1 MCWLSEL
8 CGGMSAQST
17 RRKVE
22 TPGETIVNDE
32 VGAAQPAIGGSS
44 AKVADRIAETMQSF
58 GVRFAF
64 GIPGNDVLELVR
76 ACESVAIRFVLAK
89 SEPSAAFMAD
99 AVTHV
104 TGAPAA
110 CIFALG
116 PGLANGVSGIAGALM
131 ERSPVLVLGGEM
143 AGNRRQI
150 YNHQVFDHV
159 ALMAPVTK
167 WSADLNPERA
177 AQQTAKALDIAMSQ
191 PPGPVFLNC
200 PADATRAP
208 AREVSGAAPEIR
220 TAGVLATADVD
231 RLRAALERA
240 ERPVALV
247 GRGALAQGAPDRVR
261 GFLESWQMPFFA
273 TYKAKGVMPDT
284 HSLCMGAVAL
294 SPVVDDVSL
303 QFIRQADLIVLVG
316 FDPIELR
323 DAWLDAWAPAQEVVS
338 LDWAPQSHRIFGCGH
353 QYAGDLTGMLAQLT
367 RETQRP
373 LRWDVGAIGGAKQE
387 IARIVS
393 PREPAGRI
401 SPAGLFHAVSR
412 RVHPNL
418 LMTIDVG
425 AHRILG
431 NHVLDCVVPG
441 QLLQSNGLGCM
452 GYAIPAAIGASLAAP
467 ERQVIAMLGDGCAL
481 MSLGELALLAE
492 LDAPVVTVVLN
503 DDSLALIDVKQE
515 KLGLARQGV
524 SFASPNFAE
533 IAKGFGIAA
542 ERVASQ
548 AEFERA
554 LTAAMAQSRPVL
566 IEALVDPSEY
576 REQM

>member
-1 MCWLSEL
+1 MNDKADLAQGAS
-8 CGGMSAQST
+8 CGASA
-17 RRKVE
+17 
-22 TPGETIVNDE
+22 
-32 VGAAQPAIGGSS
+32 GSS
-44 AKVADRIAETMQSF
+44 KIADRMAETMHRY

-76 ACESVAIRFVLAK
+76 ACEAVGIRFVLAK

-159 ALMAPVTK
+159 ALMTPVTK
-167 WSADLNPERA
+167 WAAELNPERA
-177 AQQTAKALDIAMSQ
+177 AQQTAKALDIATSH

-200 PADATRAP
+200 PADATRAE
-208 AREVSGAAPEIR
+208 AKEIR
-220 TAGVLATADVD
+220 GVSPEVKSYGILSPADAE
-231 RLRAALERA
+231 RIQSALEGA
-240 ERPVALV
+240 QRPVALI
-247 GRGALAQGAPDRVR
+247 GRGALGRGGSDRLR
-261 GFLESWQMPFFA
+261 SFLESWQLPFFA
-273 TYKAKGVMPDT
+273 TYKAKGLVPDT
-284 HSLCMGAVAL
+284 HPLCMGAVAL

-303 QFIRQADLIVLVG
+303 RFIREADLVVLIG

-323 DAWLDAWAPAQEVVS
+323 DAWMDAWAPQQDVIS
-338 LDWAPQSHRIFGCGH
+338 LDWTPQTHRIFGCGQ
-353 QYAGDLTGMLAQLT
+353 QYAGDLFGMLGQLT
-367 RETQRP
+367 RAALRP
-373 LRWDVGAIGGAKQE
+373 SGWDGAVIGELKQE
-387 IARIVS
+387 VARIVR
-393 PREPAGRI
+393 PRQPAGRI
-401 SPAGLFHAVSR
+401 SPAGLFHAVAR
-412 RVHPNL
+412 RVHPDL

-431 NHVLDCVVPG
+431 NHVLNCHSPG
-441 QLLQSNGLGCM
+441 QLLQSNGFGCM
-452 GYAIPAAIGASLAAP
+452 GYAVPAAIGASLAAP
-467 ERQVIAMLGDGCAL
+467 GRQVVAMLGDGCAL

-492 LDAPVVTVVLN
+492 LQAPVVTVVLN
-503 DDSLALIDVKQE
+503 DDSLALIDLKQE
-515 KLGLARQGV
+515 KLALARQGV
-524 SFASPNFAE
+524 TFASPNFAE
-533 IAKGFGIAA
+533 IAKGFGIGA

-548 AEFERA
+548 SDFERA
-554 LTAAMAQSRPVL
+554 LAAAMGQSRPVL

>member
-1 MCWLSEL
+1 VKGKVDM
-8 CGGMSAQST
+8 AQ
-17 RRKVE
+17 
-22 TPGETIVNDE
+22 
-32 VGAAQPAIGGSS
+32 AASS
-44 AKVADRIAETMQSF
+44 GVDAGVAKVADRMAETMQQY
-58 GVRFAF
+58 GIKFAF

-76 ACESVAIRFVLAK
+76 ACEAVGIRFVLAK

-99 AVTHV
+99 AVAHV

-116 PGLANGVSGIAGALM
+116 PGLANGVSGVAGALM

-167 WSADLNPERA
+167 WAAELNPERA
-177 AQQTAKALDIAMSQ
+177 AQQTAKALDIATSH

-200 PADATRAP
+200 PADATRA
-208 AREVSGAAPEIR
+208 AAKESRGAAPETR
-220 TAGVLATADVD
+220 SYGVLSPEDAD
-231 RLRAALERA
+231 RLRAALEGA
-240 ERPVALV
+240 QRPVALV
-247 GRGALAQGAPDRVR
+247 GRGALAR
-261 GFLESWQMPFFA
+261 GGGDCLRRFLESWQMPFFA
-273 TYKAKGVMPDT
+273 TYKAKGLVPDT
-284 HSLCMGAVAL
+284 HPLCMGAVAL

-303 QFIRQADLIVLVG
+303 EFIRKADRIVLIG

-323 DAWLDAWAPAQEVVS
+323 DAWLDAWAPEQEVIS
-338 LDWAPQSHRIFGCGH
+338 LDWTVQTHRIFGCG
-353 QYAGDLTGMLAQLT
+353 QQFAGDLFGMLAQLT
-367 RETQRP
+367 RTAQHP
-373 LRWDVGAIGGAKQE
+373 CGWDGGLIQGVRQD
-387 IARIVS
+387 IARIVR
-393 PREPAGRI
+393 PREPSGRI
-401 SPAGLFHAVSR
+401 SPAGLFHAVSQ
-412 RVHPNL
+412 RVHPDL

-431 NHVLDCVVPG
+431 NHVLSCVSPG

-467 ERQVIAMLGDGCAL
+467 GRQVIAMLGDGCAL

-492 LDAPVVTVVLN
+492 LQAPIVTIVLN
-503 DDSLALIDVKQE
+503 DDSLALIDLKQE
-515 KLGLARQGV
+515 KLALARQGV
-524 SFASPNFAE
+524 TFTSPNFAE

-548 AEFERA
+548 SEFERA
-554 LTAAMAQSRPVL
+554 LAAAMSTSRPAL
-566 IEALVDPSEY
+566 IEALVDPAEY

>member
-1 MCWLSEL
+1 MK
-8 CGGMSAQST
+8 GKVDMAQ
-17 RRKVE
+17 
-22 TPGETIVNDE
+22 
-32 VGAAQPAIGGSS
+32 AASS
-44 AKVADRIAETMQSF
+44 GVDAGVAKVADRMAETMQQY
-58 GVRFAF
+58 GIKFAF

-76 ACESVAIRFVLAK
+76 ACEAVGIRFVLAK

-99 AVTHV
+99 AVAHV

-116 PGLANGVSGIAGALM
+116 PGLANGVSGVAGALM

-167 WSADLNPERA
+167 WAAELNPERA
-177 AQQTAKALDIAMSQ
+177 AQQTAKALDIATSH

-200 PADATRAP
+200 PADATRTA
-208 AREVSGAAPEIR
+208 AKESRGAAPEGKSY
-220 TAGVLATADVD
+220 GVLSPADAD
-231 RLRAALERA
+231 RLGAALEGA
-240 ERPVALV
+240 QRPVALV
-247 GRGALAQGAPDRVR
+247 GRGALAR
-261 GFLESWQMPFFA
+261 GGGDCLRRFLESWQMPFFA
-273 TYKAKGVMPDT
+273 TYKAKGLVPDT
-284 HSLCMGAVAL
+284 HPLCMGAVAL

-303 QFIRQADLIVLVG
+303 KFIRKADRIVLIG

-323 DAWLDAWAPAQEVVS
+323 DAWLDAWAPAQEVIS
-338 LDWAPQSHRIFGCGH
+338 LDWTPQTHRIFGCGQ
-353 QYAGDLTGMLAQLT
+353 QYAGDLFGMLAQLT
-367 RETQRP
+367 RTAQRP
-373 LRWDVGAIGGAKQE
+373 CGWDGALIQGVKQDT
-387 IARIVS
+387 ARIVR

-401 SPAGLFHAVSR
+401 SPAGLFHAVSQ
-412 RVHPNL
+412 RVHPDL

-431 NHVLDCVVPG
+431 NHVLSCVSPG

-467 ERQVIAMLGDGCAL
+467 GRQVIAMLGDGCAL

-492 LDAPVVTVVLN
+492 LKAPIVTVVLN
-503 DDSLALIDVKQE
+503 DDSLALIDLKQE
-515 KLGLARQGV
+515 KLALARQGV
-524 SFASPNFAE
+524 TFTSPNFSE

-548 AEFERA
+548 SEFERA
-554 LTAAMAQSRPVL
+554 LGAAMSTSRPAL

>member
-1 MCWLSEL
+1 
-8 CGGMSAQST
+8 MSD
-17 RRKVE
+17 E
-22 TPGETIVNDE
+22 TETM
-32 VGAAQPAIGGSS
+32 PAGVSDAGSPP
-44 AKVADRIAETMQSF
+44 AKVADRMAETMRRF

-76 ACESVAIRFVLAK
+76 ACEAQGIRFVLAK

-99 AVTHV
+99 AVTQV

-116 PGLANGVSGIAGALM
+116 PGLANGVSGVAGALM

-159 ALMAPVTK
+159 SLMAPVTK
-167 WSADLNPERA
+167 WAAELNPERA
-177 AQQTAKALDIAMSQ
+177 AQQTAKALDIATCH

-208 AREVSGAAPEIR
+208 SKEARGAAPETR
-220 TAGVLATADVD
+220 AYGVLSPGDVEP
-231 RLRAALERA
+231 LKAGLEGAR
-240 ERPVALV
+240 RPVALV
-247 GRGALAQGAPDRVR
+247 GRGALAHGGSERLR

-273 TYKAKGVMPDT
+273 TYKAKGIVSDT
-284 HSLCMGAVAL
+284 HPLCMGAVAL
-294 SPVVDDVSL
+294 SPVIDDISL
-303 QFIRQADLIVLVG
+303 EFIRQADLVILVG

-323 DAWLDAWAPAQEVVS
+323 DAWLDAWAPEQRVIG
-338 LDWAPQSHRIFGCGH
+338 LDWTPQTHRIFACGE
-353 QYAGDLTGMLAQLT
+353 QYAGDVLAMLAQLT
-367 RETQRP
+367 RGARRP
-373 LRWDVGAIGGAKQE
+373 CGWDGAAMGEVKQKV
-387 IARIVS
+387 ARIVH

-401 SPAGLFHAVSR
+401 SPAGLFHAVTR
-412 RVHPNL
+412 RVSPDL

-431 NHVLDCVVPG
+431 NHVLECVAPG

-467 ERQVIAMLGDGCAL
+467 GRQIVAMLGDGCAL

-492 LDAPVVTVVLN
+492 LQAPVVTVVLN
-503 DDSLALIDVKQE
+503 DDSLALIDLKQE
-515 KLGLARQGV
+515 KLALARQGV
-524 SFASPNFAE
+524 TFASPGFAE

-542 ERVASQ
+542 ERVDSQ
-548 AEFERA
+548 SDFEGA
-554 LTAAMAQSRPVL
+554 LTAAMGQQRPAL
-566 IEALVDPSEY
+566 IEALVDPAEY

>member
-1 MCWLSEL
+1 MKGEDDV
-8 CGGMSAQST
+8 AQAA
-17 RRKVE
+17 
-22 TPGETIVNDE
+22 GN
-32 VGAAQPAIGGSS
+32 GAGTES
-44 AKVADRIAETMQSF
+44 AKVADRIAETMHAY

-76 ACESVAIRFVLAK
+76 ACEAVGIRFVLAK

-99 AVTHV
+99 AITQV

-116 PGLANGVSGIAGALM
+116 PGLANGVSGVAGALM
-131 ERSPVLVLGGEM
+131 ERSPVLVIGGEM
-143 AGNRRQI
+143 AGNGRQI
-150 YNHQVFDHV
+150 YNHQVFDHI

-167 WSADLNPERA
+167 WSAELNPERA
-177 AQQTAKALDIAMSQ
+177 AQQMAKALDIATAH

-208 AREVSGAAPEIR
+208 AKEATAAKPE
-220 TAGVLATADVD
+220 AKSYGVLSPGDAE
-231 RLRAALERA
+231 RLHGSLEKA
-240 ERPVALV
+240 ERPVALI
-247 GRGALAQGAPDRVR
+247 GRGALANAGADRLR
-261 GFLESWQMPFFA
+261 GFLESWQIPFFA
-273 TYKAKGVMPDT
+273 TFKAKGLVPDT
-284 HSLCMGAVAL
+284 HPLCMGAVAL
-294 SPVVDDVSL
+294 SPVVDDISL
-303 QFIRQADLIVLVG
+303 QFIRQAGLVVLIG

-323 DAWLDAWAPAQEVVS
+323 DAWLDAWAPQQDVIC
-338 LDWAPQSHRIFGCGH
+338 LDWTVQSHRIFGCGQ
-353 QYAGDLTGMLAQLT
+353 QYAGDLFAILAQLT
-367 RETQRP
+367 RSEQRP
-373 LRWDVGAIGGAKQE
+373 GTWDGSAVSRLKQDV
-387 IARIVS
+387 ARVVR

-412 RVHPNL
+412 RVHPDL

-431 NHVLDCVVPG
+431 NHVLACATPG

-452 GYAIPAAIGASLAAP
+452 GYAVPAAIGASLAAP
-467 ERQVIAMLGDGCAL
+467 GRQVIAMLGDGCAL

-492 LDAPVVTVVLN
+492 LQLPVVTVVLN
-503 DDSLALIDVKQE
+503 DDSLALIDLKQE
-515 KLGLARQGV
+515 KLALARQGV
-524 SFASPNFAE
+524 TFASPNFAG

-548 AEFERA
+548 SDFERA
-554 LTAAMAQSRPVL
+554 LTAAMDQRQPML
-566 IEALVDPSEY
+566 IEALVDPAEY

>member
-1 MCWLSEL
+1 MNDKADLAQAAS
-8 CGGMSAQST
+8 CGASANPS
-17 RRKVE
+17 
-22 TPGETIVNDE
+22 
-32 VGAAQPAIGGSS
+32 
-44 AKVADRIAETMQSF
+44 KVADRMAETMHRY

-76 ACESVAIRFVLAK
+76 ACEAVGIRFVLAK

-159 ALMAPVTK
+159 AVMAPVTK
-167 WSADLNPERA
+167 WAAELNAERA
-177 AQQTAKALDIAMSQ
+177 AQHTAKALDIATSH

-200 PADATRAP
+200 PADATRAEAKENRGVSP
-208 AREVSGAAPEIR
+208 EVKSYGILSPTDTERIQS
-220 TAGVLATADVD
+220 
-231 RLRAALERA
+231 ALEGA
-240 ERPVALV
+240 QRPVALI
-247 GRGALAQGAPDRVR
+247 GRGALGRGGSDRVR
-261 GFLESWQMPFFA
+261 SFLESWQLPFFA
-273 TYKAKGVMPDT
+273 TYKAKGLVPDT
-284 HSLCMGAVAL
+284 HPLCIGAVAL
-294 SPVVDDVSL
+294 SPIVDDVSL
-303 QFIRQADLIVLVG
+303 RFIREADLVVLIG

-323 DAWLDAWAPAQEVVS
+323 DAWMDAWAPQQDVIS
-338 LDWAPQSHRIFGCGH
+338 LDWTPQTHRIFGCGQ
-353 QYAGDLTGMLAQLT
+353 QYAGDLFGMLGQLT
-367 RETQRP
+367 RAAQRP
-373 LRWDVGAIGGAKQE
+373 CGWDGAVIGGLKQE
-387 IARIVS
+387 VARIVR

-412 RVHPNL
+412 RVNPDL

-431 NHVLDCVVPG
+431 NHVLNCVSPG
-441 QLLQSNGLGCM
+441 QLLQSNGFGCM

-467 ERQVIAMLGDGCAL
+467 GQQVVAMLGDGCAL

-492 LDAPVVTVVLN
+492 LQAPVVTVVLN
-503 DDSLALIDVKQE
+503 DDSLALIDLKQE
-515 KLGLARQGV
+515 KLALSRQGV
-524 SFASPNFAE
+524 TFASPNFAE
-533 IAKGFGIAA
+533 IAKGFGIGA

-548 AEFERA
+548 SEFERA
-554 LTAAMAQSRPVL
+554 LTAAMGQSRPVL